1 MNIRTKLLITA
12 LATGFIPVTIIGGFA
27 FLESRDAFLNQAFSH
42 LESVRDIKKT
52 QLKTFFAERESDM
65 HVLLGMV
72 ATLKQNAFQK
82 LQAVQNSQKAQLER
96 YFQER
101 LNHVRILSQNHA
113 IIETLEQFQPVEQAH
128 NHKTDDHDHKATS
141 SSTFEKHLKKEL
153 KQYQQAYGY
162 HDLFLIT
169 KTGQIVYTLKQGT
182 ELGHHLL
189 NGALKNS
196 HLSQAFKK
204 GLNGIIAI
212 QDFAPY
218 APANNQY
225 VAFITAPLYHE
236 DELIGVWAL
245 SFLPDTINTIMQK
258 HEGMGETGDSY
269 LVGQWDDQTRYR
281 SNRVVKG
288 KEALI
293 GYKKSGA
300 DIDKALMGESGI
312 DVKTGSTGDLEL
324 GAYAP
329 LHIPG
334 LNWCIITTINLK
346 EVLVPK
352 LENEQEDFF
361 TKYIRQYDYYD
372 LFLIHPEGK
381 IFYTVKHESDYLT
394 NILTGQYVHSGLS
407 QLIKQVLQSKTF
419 EISDFAP
426 YAPSNDEPAAFL
438 AQPLLHNGEIELV
451 LALQFSDHATNNIM
465 LQRAGMGESGETYLV
480 GSDKLMRSN
489 SFLDPTHHSII
500 ASFANPTLG
509 TVDTQATR
517 SALAGKTGKEM
528 IQDYREQP
536 VISAYTPITIGNIT
550 WALIAEIDQ
559 AEALSAINQLE
570 WLLGFTTLF
579 IGLIVLLFL
588 NSTSKRLTNPLLQIN
603 EHLKMLA
610 QGKVIDDDIQY
621 KKEDEIG
628 ELINSARLLKQGISN
643 SIAQANAIA
652 AGDYSQEIQLRS
664 KHDKLGQALTEMTQ
678 VLRETTS
685 QNLKQDW
692 LKSGQAHLNE
702 LMSGEQDIETLAKKI
717 ITFLTTYI
725 EATVGL
731 FYLLKAAAQTA
742 EQKPALHRIASY
754 AYTQNDNIQHVFLIG
769 EGLIGQAALEHK
781 TLLRMPAPEE
791 YSPIIQSGLSQAVPR
806 YVIFLPFLYEN
817 TIKGVIEI
825 GASSALSET
834 QQAFLEQ
841 MMANIGIAV
850 HTAQSRTEMQK
861 LLETSQ
867 QQTETLQKQQFELE
881 SKQTELQHNNEE
893 LQSQSEE
900 LQSQSEELQTQQEEL
915 RQTNEVLEERTR
927 DLEGQKAD
935 IQDKN
940 RALEHTKAEMERA
953 HIEMEKARAAIET
966 KAKELELASKY
977 KSEFLANMSH
987 ELRTPLNS
995 LLILSQLLSD
1005 NKPGNLNDKQ
1015 VEYAKTIQSA
1025 GNDLLTLINDI
1036 LDLSKVEAGKV
1047 EVQIEPVSLS
1057 DLMEMIEQKFR
1068 LMAENKGI
1076 GFHINVADNI
1086 PSILQTDGQR
1096 LKQILNNLLSN
1107 AFKFTHE
1114 GEIKVTAI
1122 GKSPSQKFNF
1132 GAGGDFEDF
1141 IAISV
1146 VDTGIGIPK
1155 EKQHVIFEAF
1165 QQVDG
1170 TTSRR
1175 YGGTGLGLSISRQL
1189 ARLLGGELTLE
1200 SEEGKGSCFT
1210 LSLPESGVKNQALQE
1225 SQNSG
1230 HQVSGVENVQT
1241 FRSQKTNVQASGIRH
1256 QETEGKPY
1264 ESGLQESFHKAPIS
1278 DDRNDL
1284 QSGDQ
1289 AILIIEDDRKF
1300 SSILKELA
1308 QNKGFKC
1315 ILAEDGLTGL
1325 QLAEQYKPHAILLDI
1340 GLPQLDG
1347 WMVMEKLKDNPDT
1360 RHIPVHFMS
1369 AAEQSIDAKKMGA
1382 IGYLL
1387 KPVSMEQLGEAFKTI
1402 EQFLSRTV
1410 KNLLVIV
1417 DNDTHQQ
1424 NILALVEGDDIQ
1436 IKLALTI
1443 QQAFQALQS
1452 VTYDCIILDMDLEQ
1466 GSGSQ
1471 LLDQI
1476 QKESKL
1482 CKVPMIVYAERDLS
1496 SSEEALL
1503 LRCAD
1508 KIPIKSV
1515 KSPERLLDEATLFLH
1530 QIESKLPH
1538 DKRNMLRMVHD
1549 KEAILKHKKILIVDD
1564 DVRNTYAL
1572 ATVLEEKEMEVIG
1585 AKNGIEALAILKEHE
1600 NIALILMDI
1609 MMPEMDGYEAMRQ
1622 IRKQPKHRQL
1632 PIIALTAKAMKGDKA
1647 KCIEAGANDYLSK
1660 PVDTDKLI
1668 SLMRVWLYR

>member
-12 LATGFIPVTIIGGFA
+12 LATGFIPVTIIGSFA
-27 FLESRDAFLNQAFSH
+27 FLESQNAFLNQAFSH

-52 QLKTFFAERESDM
+52 QLQAFFAERESDM
-65 HVLLGMV
+65 HVLLDVV

-101 LNHVRILSQNHA
+101 LNHVRIFSKNHA
-113 IIETLEQFQPVEQAH
+113 IIEALELFQPVEQAH
-128 NHKTDDHDHKATS
+128 KHKTDDHDHKAIS
-141 SSTFEKHLKKEL
+141 SDSLENQLGHEL

-162 HDLFLIT
+162 DDLFLIT
-169 KTGQIVYTLKQGT
+169 KTGQIVYTIKQGT
-182 ELGHHLL
+182 ELGRNVL
-189 NGALKNS
+189 NGPLKNS
-196 HLSQAFKK
+196 HLNQAFKK
-204 GLNGIIAI
+204 GLHGIAI

-225 VAFITAPLYHE
+225 VAFITAPLYHQ

-245 SFLPDTINTIMQK
+245 SFLPDTISTIIQK
-258 HEGMGETGDSY
+258 PEGMGETGESY

-281 SNRVVKG
+281 SNRVIKG
-288 KEALI
+288 KEAFI
-293 GYKKSGA
+293 GNKKSGA
-300 DIDKALMGESGI
+300 DIEKALMGQSGI
-312 DVKTGSTGDLEL
+312 AVKTGSTGDLEL

-329 LHIPG
+329 LQIPG

-352 LENEQEDFF
+352 LANEQEDFF
-361 TKYIRQYDYYD
+361 AKYISEYGYYD
-372 LFLIHPEGK
+372 LFLIHPQGK
-381 IFYTVKHESDYLT
+381 IFYSVEHESDYLT
-394 NILTGQYVHSGLS
+394 NILTGQYAHSGLS
-407 QLIKQVLQSKTF
+407 QLIRHVLQTKRF

-426 YAPSNDEPAAFL
+426 YAPSNDEPAAFI
-438 AQPLLHNGEIELV
+438 AQPLLHNGEIEV
-451 LALQFSDHATNNIM
+451 VVALQFSDQATNNIM
-465 LQRAGMGESGETYLV
+465 QQRAGMGESGETYLV

-500 ASFANPTLG
+500 ASFANPTQG
-509 TVDTQATR
+509 AVDTHATR
-517 SALAGKTGKEM
+517 SALAGKTGQEI
-528 IQDYREQP
+528 IQDYRNQP
-536 VISAYTPITIGNIT
+536 VLSAYTPITIGNIN
-550 WALIAEIDQ
+550 WALIAELDQ
-559 AEALSAINQLE
+559 AEALSDINQLK
-570 WLLGFTTLF
+570 WLLAFTTLF
-579 IGLIVLLFL
+579 IGLIVLIFL
-588 NSTSKRLTNPLLQIN
+588 NSASKRLTNPLLQIN

-610 QGKVIDDDIQY
+610 MGKVIDDDIRYQ
-621 KKEDEIG
+621 KEDELG
-628 ELINSARLLKQGISN
+628 ELINSARLLKQGITR
-643 SIAQANAIA
+643 SITQANAIA
-652 AGDYSQEIQLRS
+652 TGDYSQEIQLRS
-664 KHDKLGQALTEMTQ
+664 KQDQLGQALTEMTQ
-678 VLRETTS
+678 VLRESTS

-702 LMSGEQDIETLAKKI
+702 LMSGEQNIETLAKKI

-731 FYLLKAAAQTA
+731 FYLLKTAQD
-742 EQKPALHRIASY
+742 QKPALHLIASY
-754 AYTQNDNIQHVFLIG
+754 AYTPTDSIQQIFLIG
-769 EGLIGQAALEHK
+769 EGLIGEAALEHK
-781 TLLRMPAPEE
+781 TLLRIPAPEE
-791 YSPIIQSGLSQAVPR
+791 YTAITQSGLSQAVPR

-817 TIKGVIEI
+817 TVKGVIEI
-825 GASSALSET
+825 GASSALNET
-834 QQAFLEQ
+834 QQTFLEQ
-841 MMANIGIAV
+841 MMPNIGIAV

-867 QQTETLQKQQFELE
+867 QQTETLQKQQLELE
-881 SKQTELQHNNEE
+881 SKQSELQHNNEE

-915 RQTNEVLEERTR
+915 RQTNEMLELRTR

-935 IQDKN
+935 IQEKN
-940 RALEHTKAEMERA
+940 SALEHSKAEMQKA
-953 HIEMEKARAAIET
+953 HSEMEKARAAIET

-995 LLILSQLLSD
+995 LLILAQLLSD
-1005 NKPGNLNDKQ
+1005 NKPGNLNQKQ
-1015 VEYAKTIQSA
+1015 VEYAQTIHSA

-1047 EVQIEPVSLS
+1047 EIQIEPVSLS

-1068 LMAENKGI
+1068 LMAEDKGI
-1076 GFHINVADNI
+1076 GFHIRVADNV

-1114 GEIKVTAI
+1114 GEIKITATR
-1122 GKSPSQKFNF
+1122 KTPSQSLNF
-1132 GAGGDFEDF
+1132 GTGGNFEDFEDF

-1146 VDTGIGIPK
+1146 ADTGIGIPQ
-1155 EKQHVIFEAF
+1155 EKQQVIFEAF

-1200 SEEGKGSCFT
+1200 SEKGKGSRFT
-1210 LSLPESGVKNQALQE
+1210 LYMPESCSLPESVSSVTSVQAAASKPE
-1225 SQNSG
+1225 KDSG
-1230 HQVSGVENVQT
+1230 QTPVQT
-1241 FRSQKTNVQASGIRH
+1241 VDIRPQEIKPNGYRLQKPFI
-1256 QETEGKPY
+1256 
-1264 ESGLQESFHKAPIS
+1264 KAPIS
-1278 DDRNDL
+1278 DDRNEL
-1284 QSGDQ
+1284 QSGDRS
-1289 AILIIEDDRKF
+1289 ILIIEDDRKF
-1300 SSILKELA
+1300 SSIIKELA
-1308 QNKGFKC
+1308 PQKGFKC
-1315 ILAEDGLTGL
+1315 IIAEDGLSGL
-1325 QLAEQYKPHAILLDI
+1325 QLAEQYLPHAILLDI
-1340 GLPQLDG
+1340 GLPHLDG
-1347 WMVMEKLKDNPDT
+1347 WMVMQKLKDNPDT

-1369 AAEQSIDAKKMGA
+1369 AAAQSIDAKKMGA

-1387 KPVSMEQLGEAFKTI
+1387 KPVSMEQLGDAFKTI

-1417 DNDTHQQ
+1417 DNDIHQQ
-1424 NILALVEGDDIQ
+1424 NILSLVEGEHIQ
-1436 IKLALTI
+1436 IKNALTI
-1443 QQAFQALQS
+1443 HAAFQEIQS
-1452 VTYDCIILDMDLEQ
+1452 VTYDCIILDMDIEQ
-1466 GSGSQ
+1466 GSGSK
-1471 LLDQI
+1471 LLEQM

-1482 CKVPMIVYAERDLS
+1482 CQVPLIVYAERDLS

-1503 LRCAD
+1503 LQCAD
-1508 KIPIKSV
+1508 NIPIKSV

-1530 QIESKLPH
+1530 QIESKLPQE
-1538 DKRNMLRMVHD
+1538 KRNMLRMVHD
-1549 KEAILKHKKILIVDD
+1549 KDAILKHKKILIVDD

-1572 ATVLEEKEMEVIG
+1572 ATVLEEKEMEIIG
-1585 AKNGIEALAILKEHE
+1585 AKNGYEALTMLKEHKD
-1600 NIALILMDI
+1600 IALILMDI
-1609 MMPEMDGYEAMRQ
+1609 MMPEMDGYEATRE
-1622 IRKQPKHRQL
+1622 IRKQPKHHKM

-1660 PVDTDKLI
+1660 PVDSDKLI

>member
-12 LATGFIPVTIIGGFA
+12 LATGFIPVTIIGSFA
-27 FLESRDAFLNQAFSH
+27 FLESQNAFLNQAFSH

-52 QLKTFFAERESDM
+52 QLEAFFAERESDM
-65 HVLLGMV
+65 HILLDMV

-101 LNHVRILSQNHA
+101 LNHIRVLSQNHA
-113 IIETLEQFQPVEQAH
+113 IIEALEQYQPIEQAH
-128 NHKTDDHDHKATS
+128 KHKTDAHDHKAIFSDTL
-141 SSTFEKHLKKEL
+141 ENQLGHEL

-162 HDLFLIT
+162 DDLFLIT
-169 KTGQIVYTLKQGT
+169 KTGQIVYTIKQGT
-182 ELGHHLL
+182 ELGRNVLK
-189 NGALKNS
+189 GPLKNS
-196 HLSQAFKK
+196 HLNQAFKK
-204 GLNGIIAI
+204 GLHGIAI

-225 VAFITAPLYHE
+225 VAFITAPIFHD
-236 DELIGVWAL
+236 DELVGVWAFSL
-245 SFLPDTINTIMQK
+245 LPDMISTIIQK
-258 HEGMGETGDSY
+258 PEGMGETGESY

-300 DIDKALMGESGI
+300 DIDKALMGQSGI
-312 DVKTGSTGDLEL
+312 AVKTGSTGDLEL

-352 LENEQEDFF
+352 LANEQEDFF
-361 TKYIRQYDYYD
+361 AKYIRQYDYYD

-381 IFYTVKHESDYLT
+381 IFYSVEHESDYLT
-394 NILTGQYVHSGLS
+394 NILTGQYATSGFS
-407 QLIKQVLQSKTF
+407 QLIRHVLQTKMF

-426 YAPSNDEPAAFL
+426 YAPSNDEPAAFI
-438 AQPLLHNGEIELV
+438 AQPLLYNGEIELV

-465 LQRAGMGESGETYLV
+465 QQRAGMGKSGETYLV

-489 SFLDPTHHSII
+489 SFLDPTDHSII

-509 TVDTQATR
+509 AVDTQATR
-517 SALAGKTGKEM
+517 SALAGKTAQEM
-528 IQDYREQP
+528 IQDYRDQP
-536 VISAYTPITIGNIT
+536 VLSAYTPITIGDMT
-550 WALIAEIDQ
+550 WALIAELDQ
-559 AEALSAINQLE
+559 AEALSDINQLK
-570 WLLGFTTLF
+570 WLLAFTTLF
-579 IGLIVLLFL
+579 IGLIVLIFL
-588 NSTSKRLTNPLLQIN
+588 NSASKRLTNPLLEIN

-610 QGKVIDDDIQY
+610 MGKVIDDDIRYQ
-621 KKEDEIG
+621 KEDELG
-628 ELINSARLLKQGISN
+628 ELINSARLLKQGISR
-643 SIAQANAIA
+643 SITQANAIA
-652 AGDYSQEIQLRS
+652 TGDYNQEIQLRS
-664 KHDKLGQALTEMTQ
+664 KHDQLGQALTEMTQ
-678 VLRETTS
+678 VLRESTS

-702 LMSGEQDIETLAKKI
+702 LMSGEQNIETLAKKI

-731 FYLLKAAAQTA
+731 FYILKTAQTA
-742 EQKPALHRIASY
+742 VQKPALHRIASY
-754 AYTQNDNIQHVFLIG
+754 AYTPTDSIQQIFLIG
-769 EGLIGQAALEHK
+769 EGLIGEAALEHK
-781 TLLRMPAPEE
+781 TLLRIPAPEE
-791 YSPIIQSGLSQAVPR
+791 YTAITQSGLSQAVPR

-817 TIKGVIEI
+817 TVKGVIEI
-825 GASSALSET
+825 GASSALNET
-834 QQAFLEQ
+834 QQTFLEQ
-841 MMANIGIAV
+841 MMPNIGIAV

-867 QQTETLQKQQFELE
+867 QQTEILQKQQLELE
-881 SKQTELQHNNEE
+881 SKQSELQHNNEE

-915 RQTNEVLEERTR
+915 RQTNEMLELRTR

-940 RALEHTKAEMERA
+940 RALEHSKAEMESA
-953 HIEMEKARAAIET
+953 HSEMEKARAAIET

-995 LLILSQLLSD
+995 LLILAQLLSD
-1005 NKPGNLNDKQ
+1005 NKPGNLNQKQ
-1015 VEYAKTIQSA
+1015 VEYAQTIHSA

-1047 EVQIEPVSLS
+1047 EIQVEPVSLS

-1068 LMAENKGI
+1068 HIAEDKGI
-1076 GFHINVADNI
+1076 EFHIRVADNV

-1096 LKQILNNLLSN
+1096 LKQIVNNLLSN

-1114 GEIKVTAI
+1114 GEIKITATR
-1122 GKSPSQKFNF
+1122 KTPSQSLNF
-1132 GAGGDFEDF
+1132 GTGGNFEDFEDF

-1146 VDTGIGIPK
+1146 ADTGIGIPK
-1155 EKQHVIFEAF
+1155 EKQQVIFEAF

-1200 SEEGKGSCFT
+1200 SEKGKGSTFT
-1210 LSLPESGVKNQALQE
+1210 LYLPESGTLPESVSSVKSVQAAASKPDKDSGQTPVQTANIRPQE
-1225 SQNSG
+1225 SKPNES
-1230 HQVSGVENVQT
+1230 
-1241 FRSQKTNVQASGIRH
+1241 RLQKPFIM
-1256 QETEGKPY
+1256 
-1264 ESGLQESFHKAPIS
+1264 APIS
-1278 DDRNDL
+1278 DDRNEL
-1284 QSGDQ
+1284 QSGDRS
-1289 AILIIEDDRKF
+1289 ILIIEDDRKF
-1300 SSILKELA
+1300 SSIIKEFA
-1308 QNKGFKC
+1308 PQKGFKC
-1315 ILAEDGLTGL
+1315 IIAEDGLSGL
-1325 QLAEQYKPHAILLDI
+1325 QLAEQYQPHAILLDI
-1340 GLPQLDG
+1340 GLPHLDG
-1347 WMVMEKLKDNPDT
+1347 WMVMQKLKDNPDT

-1369 AAEQSIDAKKMGA
+1369 AAAQSIDAKKMGA

-1387 KPVSMEQLGEAFKTI
+1387 KPVSMEQLGDAFKTI

-1417 DNDTHQQ
+1417 DNETHQH
-1424 NILALVEGDDIQ
+1424 NIIGLVEGEHIQ
-1436 IKLALTI
+1436 IKHALTI
-1443 QQAFQALQS
+1443 HAAFQALQT
-1452 VTYDCIILDMDLEQ
+1452 VTYDCIILDMDIEQ
-1466 GSGSQ
+1466 GSGSK
-1471 LLDQI
+1471 LLEQM

-1482 CKVPMIVYAERDLS
+1482 CQVPLIVYAERDLS

-1503 LRCAD
+1503 LQCAD
-1508 KIPIKSV
+1508 KLPIKSV

-1530 QIESKLPH
+1530 QIEAKLPQ
-1538 DKRNMLRMVHD
+1538 DKRKMLRMVHD

-1572 ATVLEEKEMEVIG
+1572 ATVLEEKEMEIIG
-1585 AKNGIEALAILKEHE
+1585 AKNGYEALTMLKEHKD
-1600 NIALILMDI
+1600 IALILMDI
-1609 MMPEMDGYEAMRQ
+1609 MMPEMDGYEATRQ
-1622 IRKQPKHRQL
+1622 IRKLPNHRKL